1 MKRILRMFLV
11 MAVLLAFVPCV
22 YATSYDLLK
31 TNFAQGGNPTNT
43 KAIIGSGQLYTGP
56 CRILSVNFFSST
68 AGDYAAIYNTVDPSY
83 PIADLEFEMGIAA
96 NNTNA
101 QPYCPQAPFDKGIR
115 VLSSSATSVTTVVFD
130 Y

>member
-1 MKRILRMFLV
+1 MKRVMWFFLV
-11 MAVLLAFVPCV
+11 VAMLAFTTCA

-68 AGDYAAIYNTVDPSY
+68 AGDYAAIYNTVDPTL

-101 QPYCPQAPFDKGIR
+101 VPYHPDAPFDKGIR
-115 VLSSSATSVTTVVFD
+115 VQSTNATAVTTVVFD